1 MQKDKAQAQNK
12 KPALW
17 EQNPQLTAAILGAL
31 DENPRA
37 QKLTHEQKLE
47 VVELALRERRYQDP
61 AWLDE
66 TLFKIEAQG
75 SLLNPEKKVQEV
87 HVSRPSLVQSWE
99 ELESVLASHADWIR
113 QVLEPGQDLGA
124 GRANLKGNDL
134 RDYSLE
140 GVDLRSANLEGCDLS
155 SCNLIGANLAGC
167 NLTRANLKGADLRR
181 ARLRRANLSHANLE
195 GALLQEAD
203 LRQVT
208 FEGSNFESS
217 SLKGAKLDSTAPKKL
232 IEMSATI

>member
-1 MQKDKAQAQNK
+1 MQKDKAQAQ

-37 QKLTHEQKLE
+37 QKLSQDQKLE

-66 TLFKIEAQG
+66 TLFKIESQG
-75 SLLNPEKKVQEV
+75 SLLNPNKKVQEV
-87 HVSRPSLVQSWE
+87 HVSRPAVIRSWDDLE
-99 ELESVLASHADWIR
+99 EILTAHADWIR
-113 QVLEPGQDLGA
+113 QVLEPGHELGT

-134 RDYSLE
+134 RAYCLE

-155 SCNLIGANLAGC
+155 GCSLLGANLAGC
-167 NLTRANLKGADLRR
+167 NLSKANLKGADLRR
-181 ARLRRANLSHANLE
+181 ARLRRANLNQTNLE
-195 GALLQEAD
+195 EAQLQEAD
-203 LRQVT
+203 LRQAS
-208 FEGSNFESS
+208 FEGTNFEAS
-217 SLKGAKLDSTAPKKL
+217 SLQGAKLDSTAPKKL
-232 IEMSATI
+232 IEMSARV